1 MSFIRLW
8 RLFHAPLVLFHTSF
22 VSRTSGAVSVLIE
35 TSETSGRLKH
45 GLCSFFLFAT
55 AYVAAATCIC
65 VMLAEVGEQ

>member
-1 MSFIRLW
+1 MQIFDE
-8 RLFHAPLVLFHTSF
+8 FHTPVAF

-55 AYVAAATCIC
+55 AYVAAAAGGGI
-65 VMLAEVGEQ
+65 VLAKVRE